1 MLISTLTGTPGT
13 HRACMSKLLFRMRDV
28 PEDEAQEVRELLIEN
43 EIEFF
48 ETYAGNWGIS
58 LPALWVKRQD
68 QYELAR
74 QILDEYQ
81 AERGQRIRLEYDL
94 DRERGDAKTVWQSFR
109 DSPFRFTAYLILI
122 GVVLYLST
130 RFFFSL

>member
-1 MLISTLTGTPGT
+1 
-13 HRACMSKLLFRMRDV
+13 MSKLLFRMRDV
-28 PEDEAQEVRELLIEN
+28 PEDEAQEVRELLVRN

-58 LPALWVKRQD
+58 LPALWLKRRD
-68 QYELAR
+68 QFDLAR

-81 AERGQRIRLEYDL
+81 AKRGQRMRQEYEL
-94 DRERGDAKTVWQSFR
+94 DREKGDAKTMRKSFSE
-109 DSPFRFTAYLILI
+109 SPFRFTAYLILI

-130 RFFFSL
+130 RFFFSF

>member
-1 MLISTLTGTPGT
+1 
-13 HRACMSKLLFRMRDV
+13 MSKLLFRMRDV

-81 AERGQRIRLEYDL
+81 EERGQRIRLGYDL

>member
-1 MLISTLTGTPGT
+1 
-13 HRACMSKLLFRMRDV
+13 MRDV

-58 LPALWVKRQD
+58 LPALWLNRED
-68 QYELAR
+68 QFDLAR
-74 QILDEYQ
+74 QLLDEYQ
-81 AERGQRIRLEYDL
+81 AERAQRIRLQYEL
-94 DRERGDAKTVWQSFR
+94 DRERGDAKTMWQSFH